1 MVWRFR
7 PGQRVRV
14 RVPVEQFHDVIV
26 VPAAAVVREGPE
38 AYIFRQ
44 NGDFFQ
50 RLPVHVIHEDRL
62 FVVLANDGSVQA
74 GAYIAQGSAAS
85 LNRVLKAQS
94 ASGEQADIHVH
105 ADGSVHMAH

>member
-1 MVWRFR
+1 
-7 PGQRVRV
+7 VRI

-26 VPAAAVVREGPE
+26 VPTAAVVREGPE

-44 NGDFFQ
+44 NGDLFH
-50 RLPVHVIHEDRL
+50 RLPIHVIHEDRL

-85 LNRVLKAQS
+85 LNRILKAQS
-94 ASGEQADIHVH
+94 ASGQQANVHVH
-105 ADGSVHMAH
+105 ADGSVHTDH